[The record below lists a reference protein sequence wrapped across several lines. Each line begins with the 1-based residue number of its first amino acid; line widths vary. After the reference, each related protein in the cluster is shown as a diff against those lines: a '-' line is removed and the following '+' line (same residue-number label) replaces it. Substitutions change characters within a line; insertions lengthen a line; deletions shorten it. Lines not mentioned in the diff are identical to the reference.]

1 MATLV
6 GTQRTLSSL
15 LRELCELDLDAVEA
29 YDAAI
34 ERISEPRYKE
44 QLRSFRADHVR
55 HAHELGGYMQ
65 QFGMTAP
72 KVGDIKQV
80 LTRGKVVL
88 GSIVGD
94 KAILFAMKT
103 NEDDTNKAYER
114 ALSRTD
120 VPELIRHCL
129 ERNLQDERRHRAW
142 MEKQIGDIWGD
153 AKEQLRGQVKER
165 VDQIKHA
172 IPFSKN

>member
-15 LRELCELDLDAVEA
+15 LRQLCELDLDAVEA

-34 ERISEPRYKE
+34 ERIGEPKYKE

-55 HAHELGGYMQ
+55 HANELGAFMQ
-65 QFGMTAP
+65 QFGIAAP

-88 GSIVGD
+88 GSLVGD

-114 ALSRTD
+114 ALARTD
-120 VPELIRHCL
+120 VPELIRHSL

-142 MEKQIGDIWGD
+142 MEKQIGDVWGD
-153 AKEQLRGQVKER
+153 TKEHFKDQIKER
-165 VDQIKHA
+165 VEHLKHA
-172 IPFSKN
+172 KPFSK